1 MKTNSIKII
10 GLALL
15 ALITLG
21 AIAWYLHSPIV
32 SERFEY
38 DPMHF
43 LYLYCSGIGIGIG
56 VVMAWV
62 LYRNDSTVWFD
73 RVGMSMLVLSLAMYV
88 LMIVVPMIHYG
99 LGEQIAP
106 MIDGKRYFFR
116 VGSVAIEPVFLYL
129 IGLGWLTTY
138 ALRGTQ
144 QWLSVD
150 RILITGMVLSA
161 VIMIPLYNMNHLFFI
176 ETVLLSMMIRLNGFG
191 KKTII
196 SIIAIVFM
204 FAFLM
209 AGSIHWINRLIQWW
223 NAIIGIGEP
232 KQYDFVLQM
241 PLALAIGVIM
251 AYDTLLY
258 GLVRSR
264 ISEAKNGIFMDS
276 VIVIITI
283 DVLLNLLA
291 RIGLYPTMPPS
302 LFLIDM
308 NPSMNVAFFL
318 MLWMAFSGTI
328 NDKKETL

>member
-1 MKTNSIKII
+1 MKTNAITII

-21 AIAWYLHSPIV
+21 TIAWYLQSPIV
-32 SERFEY
+32 SARLEY

-43 LYLYCSGIGIGIG
+43 LYLYGSGIGIGI
-56 VVMAWV
+56 VMAWV

-73 RVGMSMLVLSLAMYV
+73 RIGMSALVLSLAMYA
-88 LMIVVPMIHYG
+88 LMIVAPMMHDG
-99 LGEQIAP
+99 LGELIAP
-106 MIDGKRYFFR
+106 VIDGKRYLFR
-116 VGSVAIEPVFLYL
+116 FGSVAIEPVFLYL

-176 ETVLLSMMIRLNGFG
+176 EMVLLSMMIRLNGFG

-196 SIIAIVFM
+196 SIMGIVFM
-204 FAFLM
+204 FAFLV
-209 AGSIHWINRLIQWW
+209 AGSVHWINRLSQWW
-223 NAIIGIGEP
+223 DTIIGVAEP
-232 KQYDFVLQM
+232 IQYDFVLQM
-241 PLALAIGVIM
+241 PLALAIGVII
-251 AYDTLLY
+251 AFGALLY

-264 ISEAKNGIFMDS
+264 IPETQKGIFLDS
-276 VIVIITI
+276 AIVIIAI
-283 DVLLNLLA
+283 DVFLNLSA

-308 NPSMNVAFFL
+308 NPSMNVAFFV